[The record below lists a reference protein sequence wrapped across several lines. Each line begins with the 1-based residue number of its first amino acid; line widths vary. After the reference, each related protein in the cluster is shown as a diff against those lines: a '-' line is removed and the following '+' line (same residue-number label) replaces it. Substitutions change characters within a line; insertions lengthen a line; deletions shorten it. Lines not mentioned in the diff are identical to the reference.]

1 MDVSVVDNALAWLF
15 EKYLE
20 NPEETW
26 NLVEHPSYIESED
39 VQHLHDLGRYLARKG
54 YVKNHEFIDKGFT
67 CTITTLGMGRVS
79 DGLSE
84 VKFKILQASIENN
97 KRSIMEILQVQP
109 SHFRKVLDYAMYLKR
124 LGFIECIF
132 HSHDVYAEPTYFG
145 REWYEAN
152 RIRLVN

>member
-1 MDVSVVDNALAWLF
+1 MEVSAIDSTLAWLF
-15 EKYLE
+15 ERYLE
-20 NPEETW
+20 NPEGTW
-26 NLVEHPSYIESED
+26 NLADHPAYAEEPD
-39 VQHLHDLGRYLARKG
+39 VVYLHTLGRYLVKKG
-54 YVKNHEFIDKGFT
+54 LVKNHEFVDKGFT
-67 CTITTLGMGRVS
+67 CTITTLGMSRVS

-84 VKFKILQASIENN
+84 VKFKILQASIEGN
-97 KRSIMEILQVQP
+97 KRSIMEILQIDP
-109 SHFRKVLDYAMYLKR
+109 SHFRKVLDYATYLKR